1 MRAIRWSGKRL
12 MADRDEP
19 VFGLLNIDKPQGPTS
34 HDLVA
39 AVRRGTGVK
48 KVGHAGTLDPMATGV
63 LVICLGPATR
73 LSEYVMGHP
82 KIYLARLRFGV
93 VTTTYDAEG
102 AIVAEDPRPVSRE
115 AVEAALD
122 AFRGPIMQV
131 PPMVSALKQGGRKLY
146 DLARA
151 GIEVERE
158 PRPVTISQLDL
169 TAWEPPFASLH
180 VACSPG
186 TYIRSLAHDLGQA
199 VGVGAHLVGLQRAAS
214 GQFRVEAAVAWAA
227 FEESMRAATWRAYLL
242 PPDRALAD
250 LPAVSLTAEAV
261 EDVRHGRAIVAEG
274 TGSDLARAY
283 DSAGQFVAV
292 LARQGDLW
300 QPHKVFG

>member
-1 MRAIRWSGKRL
+1 MNP
-12 MADRDEP
+12 DRDDP
-19 VFGLLNIDKPQGPTS
+19 IFGLLNIDKPQGPTS

-82 KIYLARLRFGV
+82 KTYLARLRFGV
-93 VTTTYDAEG
+93 VTATYDAEG
-102 AIVAEDPRPVSRE
+102 DIVAEDPRPISRD
-115 AVEAALD
+115 AVETALD
-122 AFRGPIMQV
+122 AFRGAILQV

-158 PRPVTISQLDL
+158 PRPVTITRLDL
-169 TAWEPPFASLH
+169 TAWAPPFADLW
-180 VACSPG
+180 VECSPG

-199 VGVGAHLVGLQRAAS
+199 VGVGAHLVGLRRAAS
-214 GQFRVEAAVAWAA
+214 GQFRVEEAVPWAA
-227 FEESMRAATWRAYLL
+227 FEESMRAATWRAHLL
-242 PPDRALAD
+242 PADHAVAD
-250 LPAVSLTAEAV
+250 LPVVVLTAEAV
-261 EDVRHGRAIVAEG
+261 EDVRHGRMIGADSADP
-274 TGSDLARAY
+274 DLARAY
-283 DSAGQFVAV
+283 DPAGRFVAV